1 MARADYTYLLTED
14 GTDELLFGE
23 HLLIIGGSIVPDA
36 PPAGFELAD
45 YEHLLASLLPQGAA
59 WPREATSVLRRL
71 LDGLAAEL
79 FRVDSRSVDLLAES
93 DPRLA
98 SELLEEWER
107 MVGLPDPCVTEALGV
122 QARRAA
128 VESRLT
134 SVGGQSR
141 AFFMELASRLGYSI
155 SIDEFASEAEAIAGG
170 IPYTGTSW
178 AHTWRVNAPEQTVRT
193 FRVGEACAGE
203 PLRSWGNEQLEC
215 AFNRLKPAHT
225 VLLFA
230 YA

>member
-1 MARADYTYLLTED
+1 MARYNYTFVLTED
-14 GTDELLFGE
+14 GAEEVWFGGFQ
-23 HLLIIGGSIVPDA
+23 LITGGGIAPDA
-36 PPAGFELAD
+36 PPAGYELAD
-45 YEHLLASLLPQGAA
+45 YGHMLASLLPQGAS
-59 WPREATSVLRRL
+59 WPRESTSVLRRL
-71 LDGLAAEL
+71 LNGLASEL
-79 FRVDSRSVDLLAES
+79 FRVDSRSVDLLAEA

-155 SIDEFASEAEAIAGG
+155 TIDEFASEAEAIAGG

-193 FRVGEACAGE
+193 FRVGEACVGE
-203 PLRSWGNEQLEC
+203 PLRIWGNEQLEC

>member
-1 MARADYTYLLTED
+1 MARADYIYLLTED
-14 GTDELLFGE
+14 GTDDLLFGE
-23 HLLIIGGSIVPDA
+23 HLLIIGGGIVPDA
-36 PPAGFELAD
+36 PPAGFELVD

-59 WPREATSVLRRL
+59 WPRESTSVLRRL
-71 LDGLAAEL
+71 LNGLAAEL

-107 MVGLPDPCVTEALGV
+107 MVGLPDPCVTAALGV

-141 AFFMELASRLGYSI
+141 AFFMELAGRLGYTI
-155 SIDEFASEAEAIAGG
+155 TIDEFASEAAAIAGG

-178 AHTWRVNAPEQTVRT
+178 AHTWRVNAPPQTVRT
-193 FRVGEACAGE
+193 FRVGEARVGE

>member
-1 MARADYTYLLTED
+1 MTIYDYTYVRSD
-14 GTDELLFGE
+14 DDSADVYFGDDQV
-23 HLLIIGGSIVPDA
+23 IWSVNMFPDA
-36 PPAGFELAD
+36 PPAGYELVD
-45 YEHLLASLLPQGAA
+45 YEHLLASLLPQGSA
-59 WPREATSVLRRL
+59 WPRESTSVLRRL
-71 LDGLAAEL
+71 LDALAAEL